1 MANHE
6 PPPLQ
11 RKRVPP
17 QIGRLSI
24 YFSKESVGTPT
35 DSGEKTPPFRPI
47 SLFFTKFHYFSLFWV
62 LSLGLQRTARIVLKP
77 LVSQGV
83 NPSSSGRIC
92 AYNASM
98 LKHELHKGFT
108 HFRGHRSTKITFPH
122 ANIDTFADLCPQKF
136 VFSSCLIVEILAC
149 LTRCVGFSWAQP

>member
-77 LVSQGV
+77 QKTQKTRK
-83 NPSSSGRIC
+83 GRLRRKT
-92 AYNASM
+92 AS
-98 LKHELHKGFT
+98 
-108 HFRGHRSTKITFPH
+108 
-122 ANIDTFADLCPQKF
+122 
-136 VFSSCLIVEILAC
+136 VFSASAATGDELVESRSVATVKAANPIPNAAASSRFDKKRRGLWAATTA
-149 LTRCVGFSWAQP
+149 TRQEC